1 MALVDQYQQFLIFLE
16 VFLLFSFRIE
26 VVSLAHEQ
34 LQQPYVR
41 QYAVF
46 QSLLR
51 LDSRNPPKITCITIL
66 VTSSLFRITMSFLVF
81 ASQSDFSF

>member
-1 MALVDQYQQFLIFLE
+1 MAPADQYQQFLIFLE
-16 VFLLFSFRIE
+16 VFLHVSFRIE

-34 LQQPYVR
+34 LQQPCVQ

-51 LDSRNPPKITCITIL
+51 LDSRNLPKITCITIL
-66 VTSSLFRITMSFLVF
+66 KSLSFLLLP
-81 ASQSDFSF
+81 